1 MVARPAAPLQTQWNR
16 PGMVQAP
23 AISTEPSIA
32 AKFAGKVGERAAAKQ
47 LAKLPLAAADPT
59 GGVVSGVASEMAPA
73 AIGSLVGGWFADGG
87 RVHPIAKQL
96 ADKGLSP
103 EDIAHYM
110 KNVKAHELKYGKPMY
125 REMGGMTKGPL
136 GMTDM
141 LAAGKGKDVSKV
153 TYKKTGGD
161 ITDTMEISYHA
172 PLAPKE

>member
-1 MVARPAAPLQTQWNR
+1 MALARPAGPIASQWQR
-16 PGMVQAP
+16 PGMAQAP
-23 AISTEPSIA
+23 MPSTEPSIA
-32 AKFAGKVGERAAAKQ
+32 GQFAGKVAERAAAQQ
-47 LAKLPLAAADPT
+47 LAKMPLAAADPT
-59 GGVVSGVASEMAPA
+59 GGLVSGVAAEMAPGM
-73 AIGSLVGGWFADGG
+73 IGKLAGGWFNQGG
-87 RVHPIAKQL
+87 IVKQL
-96 ADKGLSP
+96 QEKGLSP

-110 KNVKAHELKYGKPMY
+110 KNVAAHEAKYGKMKPMY
-125 REMGGMTKGPL
+125 KEMGGMTPGPL